1 MKKLTAM
8 DKGFLLSES
17 RETPMH
23 VGGVGLYTLPEG
35 ADTEEFLG
43 ELARNLAD
51 TSEFMPPFGDRL
63 KSGRLGVVG
72 PTFWE
77 PDPALDLDYHI
88 RHSALP
94 KPGRYRELFT
104 LVSRLHATLLERSRP
119 LWEMH
124 LIEGLQNRQFAFY
137 SKAHHAAVDGARSMH
152 IARCMLSPNPE
163 KQLKDSPLSLDNWEA
178 YRGQLKRRPQALN
191 DRQLFNVVDALKS
204 TYDSGTELFGAAK
217 RITRAWTGKD
227 NLLLPF
233 LRVPSSS
240 INTSVDGARRFV
252 AQTWSFARFKTI
264 ANAYDGTF
272 NDAVLAMCG
281 GALRK
286 YLQLHSELPSE
297 SLKAMVPVS
306 VRSEG
311 DVDSSNSVAA
321 INADLG
327 TNIADPSERFMAI
340 SASMRAGK
348 ALFADLSS
356 QEAQWLTMLLSTPG
370 ALLMPLGL
378 ISRLPPFNTVISNV
392 VGHKE
397 TMYWNGARLDGQY
410 PASIVMDG
418 VAMNITL
425 STYADNVDFGIVACR
440 RSMPQV
446 QRIIDYMEDALLEL
460 EDAAGIGGVNAVKPK
475 EKVKAKRKA
484 TVKAAKK
491 APAKKAATKA
501 KEKAKPKP
509 KTRAKTQKTLAN
521 KPVSTKNVSEV
532 TSVKS
537 DQTIDKNVDA
547 DSDQTSDSLENIQEG

>member
-1 MKKLTAM
+1 MSAVS
-8 DKGFLLSES
+8 GFIRCLKAPIQKNFWANL
-17 RETPMH
+17 RETWQTHPSLCH
-23 VGGVGLYTLPEG
+23 
-35 ADTEEFLG
+35 
-43 ELARNLAD
+43 
-51 TSEFMPPFGDRL
+51 PFGDRL

-152 IARCMLSPNPE
+152 IAKCMLSPYPE
-163 KQLKDSPLSLDNWEA
+163 KRLKESPLSLANWEA
-178 YRGQLKRRPQALN
+178 YRSKTKRRPQPLSE
-191 DRQLFNVVDALKS
+191 RQLFNVVEALKS
-204 TYDSGTELFGAAK
+204 TFDSGNELYGAAK

-252 AQTWSFARFKTI
+252 AQTWPFARFKAI

-281 GALRK
+281 GALRR
-286 YLQLHSELPSE
+286 YLQLHSELPDE
-297 SLKAMVPVS
+297 SLKAMVPIS

-311 DVDSSNSVAA
+311 DVESSNSVAA

-327 TNIADPSERFMAI
+327 TNISDPTDRFTAI
-340 SASMRAGK
+340 AASMRAGK

-370 ALLMPLGL
+370 ALIMPLGL
-378 ISRLPPFNTVISNV
+378 VSRIPPFNTIISNV
-392 VGHKE
+392 VGHSE

-410 PASIVMDG
+410 PASIIMDG

-425 STYADNVDFGIVACR
+425 STYADNVDFGIIACR

-446 QRIIDYMEDALLEL
+446 QRIIDYMEDALTEL
-460 EDAAGIGGVNAVKPK
+460 EDGGGYTLVRYRETHQTENAS
-475 EKVKAKRKA
+475 EEHAK
-484 TVKAAKK
+484 
-491 APAKKAATKA
+491 
-501 KEKAKPKP
+501 
-509 KTRAKTQKTLAN
+509 N
-521 KPVSTKNVSEV
+521 KGE
-532 TSVKS
+532 
-537 DQTIDKNVDA
+537 I
-547 DSDQTSDSLENIQEG
+547 